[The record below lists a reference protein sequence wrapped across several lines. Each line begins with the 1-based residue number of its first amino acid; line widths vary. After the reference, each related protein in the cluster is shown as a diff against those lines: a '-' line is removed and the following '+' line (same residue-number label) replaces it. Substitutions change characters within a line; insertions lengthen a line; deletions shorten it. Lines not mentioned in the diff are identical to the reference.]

1 MVREDVQKWWEKA
14 KRDLKAAEYNFN
26 GYFFEE
32 ALFLSQQS
40 AEKALKALY
49 ISRFGHLK
57 KTHDL
62 VLLAKKLD
70 LPDHLIDFCK
80 ELGPAYTYS
89 RYPDVPE
96 IKEIKEVSKNLLQ
109 YAKEVLNWVERML

>member
-1 MVREDVQKWWEKA
+1 MREDVQKWWEIA

-26 GYFFEE
+26 GQFFEE

-49 ISRFGHLK
+49 ISRLGHLK
-57 KTHDL
+57 RTHDL

-80 ELGPAYTYS
+80 ELSPAYTYS

-96 IKEIKEVSKNLLQ
+96 IVEIREVSRNLLQ